1 MATFPPSRPLFDL
14 QAFAA
19 RVLNSSLWLEKS
31 SGGWTP
37 DGMAY
42 LNVDGIYQ
50 ATRPSLQLGK
60 ARWDEVERSC
70 GKLMA
75 LVTSALND
83 DRALLGKHSRVGSK
97 THDLP
102 ALVGAVAECRKQF
115 PAMIRSK
122 RPWKNC
128 LDVVPY
134 I

>member
-1 MATFPPSRPLFDL
+1 MGRYGADLTFLRPLFHL

-19 RVLNSSLWLEKS
+19 RVLNSSLSLEKG

-75 LVTSALND
+75 LVTSAGND
-83 DRALLGKHSRVGSK
+83 
-97 THDLP
+97 
-102 ALVGAVAECRKQF
+102 E
-115 PAMIRSK
+115 RS
-122 RPWKNC
+122 
-128 LDVVPY
+128 
-134 I
+134 